1 MRRRVVAYIR
11 VSTTEQATYGHSI
24 PAQRQVLGDYA
35 KSHDLEIVQEFVES
49 ESAFK
54 PGRPEFR
61 RMVQLLKRQKD
72 VAAVLVYKIDR
83 LARNMSDYAELDEMP
98 WVTIISATEGLPEN
112 ATGKLVGVI
121 QAGISRY
128 FSQQLGERVHL
139 GMETKAKSG
148 LWPSYAPTGYLNIPK
163 AGIAPDPDRAP
174 IVRRVFET
182 YARTRMSLSE
192 LSEWAATQGL
202 RTRQGGMLRK
212 GALHKLLSNPVYCGA
227 IRWAGKVY
235 DGKHESIVPTALFER
250 VQERLHSGGHP
261 HIQTSRSFPYR
272 GLLIC
277 AYCGCQITAGMA
289 QRKYAYYRCTQ
300 SRGPCPQP
308 YVREDRLGERLVSVV
323 EGIHLTTEQVTD
335 LLKLMRGRQ
344 LDREDNR
351 LQRSDELA
359 RRREKIAG
367 RREAAYEDKLDG
379 RIGEDL
385 WQEMERKWSQE
396 DFRLK
401 CEAEMMEEDIHER
414 SADDVASTLELLNR
428 APSLYLSQNDEQR
441 ARFLNAL
448 AWNCT
453 IEGEKIVPNY
463 KSPFNLVA
471 EGARSANWY
480 AREDSNLRPSR
491 PERDALFR

>member
-1 MRRRVVAYIR
+1 MRRQVVAYIR
-11 VSTTEQATYGHSI
+11 VSTTEQASHGYSI

-35 KSHDLEIVQEFVES
+35 DSHDLEIVQEFVES

-61 RMVQLLKRQKD
+61 RMVRLLKQQKD

-98 WVTIISATEGLPEN
+98 WVTIISATESLPEN

-128 FSQQLGERVHL
+128 FSQQLGERVRL
-139 GMETKAKSG
+139 GMGTKAKSG
-148 LWPSYAPTGYLNIPK
+148 LWPSYAPTGYLNVPTG
-163 AGIAPDPDRAP
+163 GIVPDPDRAP
-174 IVRRVFET
+174 IVRSMFET
-182 YARTRMSLSE
+182 YARTRISLSD

-212 GALHKLLSNPVYCGA
+212 GALHKLLTNPVYCGA

-235 DGKHESIVPTALFER
+235 EGKHEPLVSNALFER
-250 VQERLHSGGHP
+250 VQERLRSGGHP
-261 HIQTSRSFPYR
+261 QIKTSRVFPYR
-272 GLLIC
+272 GLLTC
-277 AYCGCQITAGMA
+277 GYCGCQITAA
-289 QRKYAYYRCTQ
+289 VAKKQYVYYRCTE
-300 SRGPCPQP
+300 SRGPCSQP

-323 EGIHLTTEQVTD
+323 EGVHLTTEQVTD
-335 LLKLMRGRQ
+335 LLELMRGRQ
-344 LDREDNR
+344 QEREDDR
-351 LQRSDELA
+351 LQRSGELA

-367 RREAAYEDKLDG
+367 RRKAAYEDKLDG

-396 DFRLK
+396 AFRLK
-401 CEAEMMEEDIHER
+401 CETEVMEEDIHEP
-414 SADDVASTLELLNR
+414 SVDDVASTLELLNR
-428 APSLYLSQNDEQR
+428 APSLYLRQNDEQR

-453 IEGEKIVPNY
+453 IEGEKIVSNY
-463 KSPFNLVA
+463 RIPFSLVA
-471 EGARSANWY
+471 EGARSADWY
-480 AREDSNLRPSR
+480 AREDSNLRP
-491 PERDALFR
+491 AV